1 MVITDFFYLN
11 YINHYTMLTPS
22 STKGHYLGV
31 CNLSRCTSGKPATWY
46 NHGSLSHY
54 CEDCAKMLNNDPV
67 NKQSAM
73 ISFGHDLC
81 TKLAEI
87 DENGNLFEVKTAAE
101 VDPFDNSYVM
111 PITNPYRYFDNRYF
125 KGGTPYVRTEAKVYP
140 NDPCSCGSGKKHK
153 KCCKSIT

>member
-1 MVITDFFYLN
+1 
-11 YINHYTMLTPS
+11 MLTPS
-22 STKGHYLGV
+22 STKGLYLGV

-67 NKQSAM
+67 NKQQAM

-87 DENGNLFEVKTAAE
+87 DENGNLFEMKTVKQEAFVNNT
-101 VDPFDNSYVM
+101 PYVIQRM
-111 PITNPYRYFDNRYF
+111 DYEEPRSRPSQ
-125 KGGTPYVRTEAKVYP
+125 YVRTEAKVYP
-140 NDPCSCGSGKKHK
+140 NDPCSCGSGKKYK